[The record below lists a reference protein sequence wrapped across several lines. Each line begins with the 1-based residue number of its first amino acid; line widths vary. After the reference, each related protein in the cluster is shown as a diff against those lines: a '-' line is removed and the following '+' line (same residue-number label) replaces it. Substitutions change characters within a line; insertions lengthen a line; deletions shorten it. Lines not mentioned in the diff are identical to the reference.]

1 MMRSGCDVVC
11 SCPLVSLRD
20 IKPGRKSGGLF
31 PGRKYLHAN
40 TYNNFVVQVKT
51 FASRRNKKVKTGK
64 TSRTR
69 TLQST
74 TFPSKGLEDIS
85 GDTSEADTGN
95 DTSTEEQS
103 ETSGESTPIPIATR
117 SSVLQ
122 ACIITSGLL
131 LAFGALIRQASHIA
145 SIGGWEITDASS
157 EVSFG
162 FEMWHIEL
170 IVGLVVLITTS
181 RYVLLETWPG
191 FAESSQTANGQVL
204 STLQPLDYIL
214 VAFLPGISEELLFR
228 GALLP
233 LFGLSWEN
241 ALVVG
246 AVFGALHFGSGRK
259 YSFAVC
265 SCSHGI
271 SCTEQSSGGHPV
283 VLYI

>member
-157 EVSFG
+157 EVSC
-162 FEMWHIEL
+162 
-170 IVGLVVLITTS
+170 
-181 RYVLLETWPG
+181 

-259 YSFAVC
+259 YSFAVWATFVGFAYGLATIV
-265 SCSHGI
+265 SSTVVVPMVSHALNNLAGGI
-271 SCTEQSSGGHPV
+271 LWYYTSKSKEKSG
-283 VLYI
+283 